1 MSFTLPRYVIWPEQY
16 STTILKSLLKD
27 IKRTNSEIENSENHK
42 SGKKKSKSK
51 WFQNRDLMHLDT
63 FKDVLWRMG
72 SSNKASFG
80 FNLYE
85 MTFGECLY
93 NKYEAPDGNYDWHLD
108 DSLKDS
114 GDVKLTGILNLS
126 TKKYTGGQFQI
137 NTSGE
142 AEDIPLTPGTL
153 LLFRSNTFHRVLPV
167 ETGVRETLTFFFEG
181 PRLI

>member
-1 MSFTLPRYVIWPEQY
+1 MSFTEPRYVIWPEQY
-16 STTILKSLLKD
+16 STTILKALLKD
-27 IKRTNSEIENSENHK
+27 IKRTNGEIENSNNHV
-42 SGKKKSKSK
+42 SGRKKSKSK
-51 WFQNRDLMHLDT
+51 WFQNKDLMHLDT

-72 SSNKASFG
+72 VANKTSFG

-85 MTFGECLY
+85 TIFGECLY

-126 TKKYTGGQFQI
+126 TKKYTGGQFQM
-137 NTSGE
+137 TTGE
-142 AEDIPLTPGTL
+142 VEDIPLTPGTL
-153 LLFRSNTFHRVLPV
+153 LLFRSNTFHRVLPI